1 MDIVEKIIRENC
13 WKFDKGYPDLNN
25 PKDKEFLFSIIES
38 YLKEN
43 EDEPFQEFIKRTKIG
58 DLPLDQQKRIYDIS
72 QNELKRKDKESLAD
86 INKIRKIIRNK
97 GIDDKTAD
105 TAVGI
110 FTDIIGRS
118 GDDKVYDKT
127 SIKNLANYL
136 DNQLSYDDL
145 GPSGDFFEKFENS
158 GISKEKLQGLLKLD
172 GIVQSTAV
180 GPGELFLIFLLN
192 DAEKAK
198 KGDLFVVD
206 SDGDGKADS
215 GRVEL
220 GGKEVE
226 VKAAEAALSPY
237 SRGDTF
243 DSLFRGSGSKSK
255 FLDNPKSEKGEIRS
269 KILDIYGPEVNDQ
282 VTDILYGTGNKF
294 MKLARIA
301 NELPSEGRKEYT
313 DYLKNTFKQDLYNKK
328 NFRIDDIIDKNIT
341 SSGVD
346 VNQFMIDVSKKFA
359 QYYIDQEGIDDFL
372 LLNKTTGKYLKLNP
386 ETLVDS
392 IGLGND
398 ALVKI
403 GGFSDISPRLTLN
416 PNNIV
421 KNV

>member
-1 MDIVEKIIRENC
+1 MDILEKIIRENC
-13 WKFDKGYPDLNN
+13 WKFDKGYPDSQEDINYIKSLV
-25 PKDKEFLFSIIES
+25 EF
-38 YLKEN
+38 YLKE
-43 EDEPFQEFIKRTKIG
+43 DENSELQQFIKDEG
-58 DLPLDQQKRIYDIS
+58 LEDVDPEVQKMIF
-72 QNELKRKDKESLAD
+72 NTVKKREQSALSD

-97 GIDDKTAD
+97 GIDEKTAD
-105 TAVGI
+105 TAIGI
-110 FTDIIGRS
+110 FTDILGRS
-118 GDDKVYDKT
+118 GDDKIYDKD

-136 DNQLSYDDL
+136 DNQLSYNDL
-145 GPSGDFFEKFENS
+145 GPSGDFFTKFENS

-180 GPGELFLIFLLN
+180 GPGELFLIFLLS
-192 DAEKAK
+192 DAEKAA

-206 SDGDGKADS
+206 SDGDGKADT

-226 VKAAEAALSPY
+226 VKADTAALSPY
-237 SRGDTF
+237 SRSDTF
-243 DSLFRGSGSKSK
+243 DSLFQGSGSKSK

-282 VTDILYGTGNKF
+282 VTDILYGKGNKF

-372 LLNKTTGKYLKLNP
+372 LLNKKTGKYLKLNP
-386 ETLVDS
+386 KTLVDS

-421 KNV
+421 K

>member
-1 MDIVEKIIRENC
+1 MDAFDKIIKENC
-13 WKFDKGYPDLNN
+13 WKFDKGYPDS
-25 PKDKEFLFSIIES
+25 KEDINYLKSLVEF
-38 YLKEN
+38 YLKE
-43 EDEPFQEFIKRTKIG
+43 DENDGLQQFIKDEGLEDI
-58 DLPLDQQKRIYDIS
+58 DPEIQKLIFS
-72 QNELKRKDKESLAD
+72 TVKKREQASLSD

-127 SIKNLANYL
+127 SVKNLANYL
-136 DNQLSYDDL
+136 DNQLSYSDL
-145 GPSGDFFEKFENS
+145 GTSGDFFEKFEKS

-180 GPGELFLIFLLN
+180 GPGELFLIFLLS
-192 DAEKAK
+192 DAEKAS

-206 SDGDGKADS
+206 SDSDGKADT

-226 VKAAEAALSPY
+226 VKADTAALSPY

-243 DSLFRGSGSKSK
+243 DSLFQGSGSKSK
-255 FLDNPKSEKGEIRS
+255 YIDNPKSEKGEIRS
-269 KILDIYGPEVNDQ
+269 KILNIYGPEVNDQ
-282 VTDILYGTGNKF
+282 VTDILYGKGNKF

-313 DYLKNTFKQDLYNKK
+313 DYLRNTFKQDLYNKK

-341 SSGVD
+341 SNGVD
-346 VNQFMIDVSKKFA
+346 IDQFMIDVSKKFA
-359 QYYIDQEGIDDFL
+359 EYYIEQEGIDDFL
-372 LLNKTTGKYLKLNP
+372 LLNKKTGKYLKLNP
-386 ETLVDS
+386 KTLVDS
-392 IGLGND
+392 IGLGSD

-421 KNV
+421 K

>member
-1 MDIVEKIIRENC
+1 MDVFDKIIKENC
-13 WKFDKGYPDLNN
+13 WKFDKGYPDS
-25 PKDKEFLFSIIES
+25 KEDINYLKSLVEF
-38 YLKEN
+38 YLKE
-43 EDEPFQEFIKRTKIG
+43 DENSELQQFIKDEGLEDI
-58 DLPLDQQKRIYDIS
+58 DPEIQKLIFS
-72 QNELKRKDKESLAD
+72 TVKKREQASLSD

-127 SIKNLANYL
+127 SVKNLANYL
-136 DNQLSYDDL
+136 DNQLSYSDL
-145 GPSGDFFEKFENS
+145 GTSGDFFKKFEKS

-180 GPGELFLIFLLN
+180 GPGELFLIFLLS
-192 DAEKAK
+192 DAEKAS

-206 SDGDGKADS
+206 SDNDGKADT

-226 VKAAEAALSPY
+226 VKADTAALSPY
-237 SRGDTF
+237 SRSDTF
-243 DSLFRGSGSKSK
+243 DSLFQGSGSKSK
-255 FLDNPKSEKGEIRS
+255 YLDNPKSEKGEIRS
-269 KILDIYGPEVNDQ
+269 KILSIYGPEVNDQ
-282 VTDILYGTGNKF
+282 VTDILYGKGNKF
-294 MKLARIA
+294 MKLAKIA

-341 SSGVD
+341 SNGVD
-346 VNQFMIDVSKKFA
+346 TNQFMIDVSKKFA
-359 QYYIDQEGIDDFL
+359 EYYIDQEGIDDFL
-372 LLNKTTGKYLKLNP
+372 LLNKKTGKYLKLNP
-386 ETLVDS
+386 KTLVDS
-392 IGLGND
+392 IGLGSD

-421 KNV
+421 K

>member
-1 MDIVEKIIRENC
+1 MDSIEKIIRENC

-43 EDEPFQEFIKRTKIG
+43 EDESFQEFIKRTEIE
-58 DLPLDQQKRIYDIS
+58 DLSLDQQKRIYDIS

-97 GIDDKTAD
+97 GIDEKTAD

-110 FTDIIGRS
+110 FTDILGRS
-118 GDDKVYDKT
+118 GDDKIYDKD
-127 SIKNLANYL
+127 SVKNLANYL

-145 GPSGDFFEKFENS
+145 GPSGDFFQKFENS
-158 GISKEKLQGLLKLD
+158 GLSKEKLQGLLKLD

-180 GPGELFLIFLLN
+180 GPGELFLIFLLS
-192 DAEKAK
+192 DAEKAS

-206 SDGDGKADS
+206 SDSDGKADT

-226 VKAAEAALSPY
+226 VKADTAALSPY
-237 SRGDTF
+237 SRSDTF
-243 DSLFRGSGSKSK
+243 DSLFQGSGSKSK
-255 FLDNPKSEKGEIRS
+255 YLDNPKSEKGEIRS

-282 VTDILYGTGNKF
+282 VTDILYGKGNKF

-346 VNQFMIDVSKKFA
+346 VAQFMTDVSKKFA
-359 QYYIDQEGIDDFL
+359 EYYIDQEGIDDFL
-372 LLNKTTGKYLKLNP
+372 LLNKKTGKYLKLNP
-386 ETLVDS
+386 KTLVDS

-416 PNNIV
+416 PDNII

>member
-1 MDIVEKIIRENC
+1 MDILEKIIRENC
-13 WKFDKGYPDLNN
+13 WRFDKGYPDMDI
-25 PKDKEFLFSIIES
+25 PKDVALLNEIVEGYKYKI
-38 YLKEN
+38 K
-43 EDEPFQEFIKRTKIG
+43 EDE
-58 DLPLDQQKRIYDIS
+58 S
-72 QNELKRKDKESLAD
+72 NELQQFVKDEGLENIDLEVQKLIFNTVNKREQSSLSD

-110 FTDIIGRS
+110 FTDILGRS
-118 GDDKVYDKT
+118 GDDKVYDKA

-136 DNQLSYDDL
+136 DNQLSYNDL
-145 GPSGDFFEKFENS
+145 GPSGDFYKKFENS
-158 GISKEKLQGLLKLD
+158 GLSKEKLQGLLKLD

-192 DAEKAK
+192 DAEKAS

-206 SDGDGKADS
+206 SDGDGKADT

-220 GGKEVE
+220 GGREVE
-226 VKAAEAALSPY
+226 VKADTAALSPY
-237 SRGDTF
+237 SRSDTF
-243 DSLFRGSGSKSK
+243 DSLFQGSGSKSK
-255 FLDNPKSEKGEIRS
+255 YLDKPESEKGEIRS

-282 VTDILYGTGNKF
+282 VTDILYGKGNKF

-301 NELPSEGRKEYT
+301 NELPSEGREEYT
-313 DYLKNTFKQDLYNKK
+313 NYLRNTFKQDLYNKK

-346 VNQFMIDVSKKFA
+346 VDQFMIDVSKKFA
-359 QYYIDQEGIDDFL
+359 EYYIEQEGIDDFL
-372 LLNKTTGKYLKLNP
+372 LLNKKTGKYLKLNP
-386 ETLVDS
+386 KTLVDS
-392 IGLGND
+392 IGLGNN

-416 PNNIV
+416 PENIV
-421 KNV
+421 K